1 VEVTAFKR
9 VSEAA
14 LHSAHPSL
22 TRIPVFACPPVRA
35 FRRTVCGRWCG
46 LMLLL
51 ALSLGPARALADEKQ
66 DARTTFERGVE
77 ASRAQRWEEAR
88 EQFQRSLQL
97 VPKASTMFNLAV
109 ADIKLGLGR
118 EALEQLAA
126 FEQAATDE
134 HGAMLERAQVLK
146 PQAQAL
152 VDSQQA
158 SAEHRG
164 NLLSRNEDGLD
175 DEARKDVEEAREN
188 YARGRDR
195 EALAGFERA
204 YRNSKRPELL
214 YNIGVVADRLRDDR
228 RAVRAYERYVDE
240 LPDAPEA
247 AVAQVRVEAL
257 RTALAEQKG
266 RAAEAAAAAPAPRP
280 RDEPAAARP
289 PDLLV
294 PRFLVVTG
302 TVVTAA
308 SIGVLGWLVHRLGEY
323 RECLDSVRALGEG
336 VQRVCD
342 NPTVVREDQPKA
354 RAGAYAAATLAAA
367 GLTMTA
373 VGAVQIAVRKR
384 ASKSTGMTLVP
395 SFAFGRERVGTLSL
409 AGHF

>member
-1 VEVTAFKR
+1 VEVTAFDGLP
-9 VSEAA
+9 EAPC
-14 LHSAHPSL
+14 SSVRPS
-22 TRIPVFACPPVRA
+22 RA
-35 FRRTVCGRWCG
+35 WASWVV
-46 LMLLL
+46 LLL
-51 ALSLGPARALADEKQ
+51 SLSLSLGTARALADDQQE
-66 DARTTFERGVE
+66 ARTTFERGVE
-77 ASRAQRWEEAR
+77 ASRSQRWEEAR

-118 EALEQLAA
+118 EALEQLGA
-126 FEQAATDE
+126 FERAATDE
-134 HGAMLERAQVLK
+134 HGAMLERARVLR

-158 SAEHRG
+158 AAENRG
-164 NLLSRNEDGLD
+164 SLLSRSDDGLD
-175 DEARKDVEEAREN
+175 DQARKDVEEAREN

-204 YRNSKRPELL
+204 YRSSKRPELL

-257 RTALAEQKG
+257 RNALAEQKS
-266 RAAEAAAAAPAPRP
+266 RAAQAGPVAVAPAPERM
-280 RDEPAAARP
+280 PAPA

-294 PRFLVVTG
+294 PRFMVVTG
-302 TVVTAA
+302 SVVTVA
-308 SIGVLGWLVHRLGEY
+308 SFGVLGWLVHRLGDY
-323 RECLDSVRALGEG
+323 RECLDSVRPTDTQGSR
-336 VQRVCD
+336 RVCG
-342 NPTVVREDQPKA
+342 NAAVVRDDQPKA
-354 RAGAYAAATLAAA
+354 RAGAYAAASLAAV

-373 VGAVQIAVRKR
+373 VGAVQLAKRKR
-384 ASKSTGMTLVP
+384 AAKEAHGLTLLP
-395 SFAFGRERVGTLSL
+395 SFALGGERGGTLSI
-409 AGHF
+409 GGRF